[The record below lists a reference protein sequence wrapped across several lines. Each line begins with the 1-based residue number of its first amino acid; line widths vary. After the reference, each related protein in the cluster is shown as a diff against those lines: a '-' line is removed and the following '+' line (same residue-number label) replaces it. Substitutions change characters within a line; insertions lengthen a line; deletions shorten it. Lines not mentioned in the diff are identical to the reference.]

1 MVLKALS
8 ISVVTLFI
16 GGCFGGGGGGGGSSA
31 SISQFVKYSEVPAGV
46 RIQVT
51 NAQTQEATWTQ
62 DVQGGVVGAVQSVS
76 APSAVGFTG
85 TLDET
90 YDNSNTVTK
99 ASYSTSEGTLISF
112 GTGDSIGVWAQ
123 NPNISF
129 LSSQDGSDYILYSNP
144 SLSGFD
150 YQNFGVWVK
159 GGGTVSGSVGT
170 ISVGFVADSS
180 VIPTTGTAVY
190 TGTATG
196 FYAGDISAA
205 GDPAHTSYFVDAD
218 VSLTANFANSSITFA
233 TANSILTS
241 DFDQAYSDATNLLD
255 LTGTLTINGTNF
267 TGNVSNSNLLS
278 GSATGRFYGDAS
290 EVGGTFLVQEAGAG
304 SNKDTYMGAFGASS
318 L

>member
-62 DVQGGVVGAVQSVS
+62 DVQGGVVGAIQSVS

-129 LSSQDGSDYILYSNP
+129 LSSQDGADYIRYSC
-144 SLSGFD
+144 L
-150 YQNFGVWVK
+150 
-159 GGGTVSGSVGT
+159 
-170 ISVGFVADSS
+170 
-180 VIPTTGTAVY
+180 
-190 TGTATG
+190 
-196 FYAGDISAA
+196 
-205 GDPAHTSYFVDAD
+205 
-218 VSLTANFANSSITFA
+218 
-233 TANSILTS
+233 
-241 DFDQAYSDATNLLD
+241 
-255 LTGTLTINGTNF
+255 
-267 TGNVSNSNLLS
+267 
-278 GSATGRFYGDAS
+278 
-290 EVGGTFLVQEAGAG
+290 
-304 SNKDTYMGAFGASS
+304 
-318 L
+318 